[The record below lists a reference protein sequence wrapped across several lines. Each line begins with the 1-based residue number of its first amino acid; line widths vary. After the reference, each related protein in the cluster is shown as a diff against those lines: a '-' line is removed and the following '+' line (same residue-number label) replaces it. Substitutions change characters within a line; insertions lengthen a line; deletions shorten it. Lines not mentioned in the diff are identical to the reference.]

1 MEQTLVEL
9 TQVEFISLFAL
20 ASVGVTYIV
29 ISVGKW
35 VNKYL
40 YIFR

>member
-9 TQVEFISLFAL
+9 TQVEFISLFVL
-20 ASVGVTYIV
+20 AIVGGACIV

-40 YIFR
+40 YICG